1 MPDGRIE
8 PVEIPFSQHT
18 LANGLRLVVHE
29 ARGLPIVAVNLW
41 YHVGSRNER
50 PGRTGFAHLF
60 EHLMFEGSQHYDRGF
75 FHPLQEAGAA
85 LNGSTNTDRTNYWE
99 VVPTPALELALWMES
114 DRMGYLLPALTDQ
127 KFRNQRDVVL
137 NERRQNYENRPYGM
151 AGLAIVGALYPPDH
165 PYHWATIGAADD
177 LQAATLDEVRAF
189 FRQYYHPGNA
199 SLVIAGDIDSY
210 EAIALARRYF
220 DEIPGGPPPPPVSAR
235 AALDAEVRLVLE
247 DRVELPRLYL
257 AWHSPAM
264 FAPGDAEMD
273 LVADLLANGKSSRLY
288 TALVYERRIATD
300 VSAMQNSREMAG
312 LCQIVATAMP
322 GQTLAVLFEA
332 VQGEIDRLLQNGAT
346 PDEMDRGLAQA
357 EAHFVGRLQTLGGFG
372 GKSDQLNAY
381 TVFLDDPGY
390 LSRDLQRYR
399 AVTADTLAESAR
411 QFVGHDRRV
420 VLSVVPAGRADLAV
434 PGSQTVEI
442 A

>member
-1 MPDGRIE
+1 M
-8 PVEIPFSQHT
+8 EIPFSQHT
-18 LANGLRLVVHE
+18 LANGLRVVVHE
-29 ARGLPIVAVNLW
+29 ARELPIVAVNLW

-114 DRMGYLLPALTDQ
+114 DRMGYLLPALTEQ

-199 SLVIAGDIDSY
+199 SLVIAGDVDSY
-210 EAIALARRYF
+210 EEIALARRYF

-381 TVFLDDPGY
+381 TVFLNDPGY

-399 AVTADTLAESAR
+399 AATADTLAESAR
-411 QFVGHDRRV
+411 QFLGHDRRV